1 MVVVMA
7 AISFTSAP
15 ARSHETSWKAALAFA
30 EKNASVDNAPVLIC
44 SGISESDQMVMP
56 TGSAIEDSGV
66 LVQLSCYKLS
76 IRVVPLPRSL
86 NDQAMRV
93 GSRFVQQAAHRHE
106 RFLAMAFVRS
116 YETLD
121 WLPNK
126 AVGADY
132 VHELRVFDGVKVL
145 EFISPAASI
154 TSAPNQASLRGPTR
168 PSSY

>member
-7 AISFTSAP
+7 AISFTSAR
-15 ARSHETSWKAALAFA
+15 ARSHETSWKAALAFV
-30 EKNASVDNAPVLIC
+30 EKNASLDNAPVLIC

-66 LVQLSCYKLS
+66 SVQLSYYKLS
-76 IRVVPLPRSL
+76 VPVIPLPPSL

-93 GSRFVQQAAHRHE
+93 GSRFVQQAARRHK
-106 RFLAMAFVRS
+106 RFLAMAFVQS

-121 WLPNK
+121 WLAIN

-132 VHELRVFDGVKVL
+132 VHELGVFDGVKVL
-145 EFISPAASI
+145 EFIPRSASS
-154 TSAPNQASLRGPTR
+154 TSAPNQASLWGPTR